1 MKGLEVSKKVSE
13 GASCRSGL
21 AKSPIVLQNF
31 SPDNSKSSGAEAK
44 SQLSEGHL
52 PFLFYD
58 NDDEE
63 ENNDDDD
70 DDYF

>member
-1 MKGLEVSKKVSE
+1 MREWAGQKPFFKF
-13 GASCRSGL
+13 SCR
-21 AKSPIVLQNF
+21 KQSPIVLQNF